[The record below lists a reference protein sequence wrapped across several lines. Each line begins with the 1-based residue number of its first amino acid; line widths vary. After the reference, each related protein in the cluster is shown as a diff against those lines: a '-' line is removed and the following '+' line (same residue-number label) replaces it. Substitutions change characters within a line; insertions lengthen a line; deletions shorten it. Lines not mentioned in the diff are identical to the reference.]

1 MIIVIKHNR
10 VRKHSEWFRMVSNGF
25 RWFQM
30 VSNGREQFR
39 NGLEW
44 SRMEDSHQ
52 TTSSTVCQDD
62 ILLWMQIARRYSHLN
77 RISPI
82 RRERVKRLPAEIPD
96 WILFDC
102 IPWAEFIR
110 SRSYGPLIRHCN
122 VSIYSRLN
130 AIHNLH
136 AKHMIRQALL
146 SCRCLEKRSS
156 LTASMIGLHMLIMRC
171 FWREG
176 FKSSACCRT
185 SARRVHGGSQSSQ
198 IRLTRF

>member
-1 MIIVIKHNR
+1 MIIVIKHTIGLESIR
-10 VRKHSEWFRMVSNGF
+10 NGF

-77 RISPI
+77 RLSPI
-82 RRERVKRLPAEIPD
+82 RRESEEPKRLPAEIPA

-110 SRSYGPLIRHCN
+110 SRSYGPLIRH

-176 FKSSACCRT
+176 FKSSARCRT